1 MKTKPVLIGVA
12 VASMLIVPFASN
24 VFAVE
29 GGLARPISGAAITPY
44 AGLVPPLPGFAV
56 AVGEAFY
63 SGTISGGTT
72 VPIGNNLTLG
82 VDMTASFTPVSL
94 LYIWPTIGKEWNF
107 ASAVAF
113 PLAYVKAEAVVTLGR
128 FSGKV
133 TDDTF
138 GLFDLAVTPIVA
150 SYHISQTDHVAFSLT
165 IWAPTGRYDPNR
177 LANLSLNNWTFIPG
191 VAYTKI
197 FPKAEIELSGI
208 WALNFYTENP
218 ATHYQNGIESDLEFL
233 GMKRFKNGA
242 GIGTIFSWLNQ
253 ISDDGGATADRLNG
267 FSGHAFGIGP
277 IITYSTKVGK
287 HHLDLNARF
296 IHEFESAKRVEGDLF
311 QFSAT
316 LKF

>member
-1 MKTKPVLIGVA
+1 MKTKLAVLEIT
-12 VASMLIVPFASN
+12 IVLVFLSFASPAL
-24 VFAVE
+24 AVE

-63 SGTISGGTT
+63 TGTISGGTT

-82 VDMTASFTPVSL
+82 VDMTASFTPISL
-94 LYIWPTIGKEWNF
+94 LYIWPTTSKEWNF
-107 ASAVAF
+107 ASAIAF
-113 PLAYVKAEAVVTLGR
+113 PLAYVKAEAAVTLGPL
-128 FSGKV
+128 SGKI

-150 SYHISQTDHVAFSLT
+150 SYHISQTDHVAFNFT

-197 FPKAEIELSGI
+197 FPKQEIELSGI
-208 WALNFYTENP
+208 WTLNFYTENP
-218 ATHYQNGIESDLEFL
+218 ATHYQNGIESDFELL
-233 GMKRFKNGA
+233 GVKTFDNGA
-242 GIGTIFSWLNQ
+242 GLGLIFSWLNQ
-253 ISDDGGATADRLNG
+253 ITDDGGATADRLNG

-277 IITYSTKVGK
+277 IFTYSTKIK
-287 HHLDLNARF
+287 DSHLDFQLRF
-296 IHEFESAKRVEGDLF
+296 IHEFESEKRVEGDLF
-311 QFSAT
+311 QFCAS